1 MVAISAA
8 LWYILIGKMDIPM
21 ALYVKDP
28 EVSLIAERLAELRKT
43 TKTEVIRQALR
54 REMQREQ
61 EDDFV
66 ERVVAFARRVR
77 AMGNPGEGKPADKA
91 FRDSLYED

>member
-1 MVAISAA
+1 
-8 LWYILIGKMDIPM
+8 M

-28 EVSLIAERLAELRKT
+28 EVDRLARALADLRGMSKT
-43 TKTEVIRQALR
+43 DVIKAALR
-54 REMQREQ
+54 REMEREK

-66 ERVVAFARRVR
+66 SRVLAFTKRVK
-77 AMGNPGEGKPADKA
+77 AEGNFEQGQPADKA

>member
-1 MVAISAA
+1 
-8 LWYILIGKMDIPM
+8 M

-66 ERVVAFARRVR
+66 ERVMAFARRVR
-77 AMGNPGEGKPADKA
+77 AMGDPAKIQPVDKE
-91 FRDSLYED
+91 FIDSLYE

>member
-1 MVAISAA
+1 
-8 LWYILIGKMDIPM
+8 M

-28 EVSLIAERLAELRKT
+28 EVARIAAHLAGIRKT

-54 REMQREQ
+54 HEMQREQ

-66 ERVVAFARRVR
+66 ERVMEFAKR
-77 AMGNPGEGKPADKA
+77 ARAQGHPDAGRPADKA